1 MSSSTPQGEA
11 ATWVYAIDD
20 PTPADG
26 RDPAVLL
33 GGKGAGLKQL
43 RRHGL
48 PVPPCFTITT
58 ACCKRYF
65 ELERAW
71 PDDLEAQVRGHVA
84 RLERETGR
92 AFGRG
97 AAPLLVSVRSGAA
110 VSMPGMMDTLL
121 DCGLHPGLAADV
133 GDVPAFWRAWLR
145 FAASFARTVHGLD
158 AAELVSGSEDDE
170 SFGRDA
176 AERWLERY
184 RERTGREFPIDPW
197 SALVACIDAVFDS
210 WHGERAVAY
219 RARHGIRDLD
229 GTAVNVQAMVAA
241 ESSGVAFTRD
251 PTRSASE
258 FMVIESS
265 WGLGESV
272 VSGDVTPD
280 RFTVRRDDPTE
291 VRIEPGRKAG
301 MVTAFGRD
309 ADCDPDAPSLTQ
321 EQATRLGEL
330 ALRVE
335 TCVGHPADIEW
346 ALADGEFTLLQWRQ
360 IGGLDVAA
368 DVERGRRD
376 EIERLRAVAAG
387 EHRVWVAHN
396 LGETLPAPTP
406 LTWDIV
412 GQFMTGAGGFG
423 RLYVDLGYRPSAEVC
438 ERGFLE
444 LICGRIYADPE
455 RLAGLFWDGMPLR
468 YDRDLLDADRSQ
480 LDRAPTLFDPDRAD
494 GRFLLR
500 LPANLWGMWRVA
512 RRMSRR
518 RVDAKRRF
526 EAEVL
531 PPYLDWIDAKRA
543 EDLSQRTDSEML
555 DELDA
560 RVAKVLD
567 EFGPRSLEVGFLGAF
582 AFERLRALLVQLAGQ
597 DEGERQAALLTSAL
611 DGDTTLE
618 QDAMLVDVAEGC
630 ANLDEFVARYGH
642 RCAGEM
648 ELAEPRWREDRAVL
662 ERMLE
667 SLRARDAEKMSRL
680 RAARDE
686 RLGRRR
692 KAEARLPRRLAEWGA
707 SSLRERVEACLAEAR
722 ELLPYRER
730 GKHFL
735 LMGYELIRQA
745 LEELARR
752 WSLGRD
758 IYFLRR
764 SELRELVRRRDE
776 LCEEIARR
784 RVRWCALGR
793 LDLPDVIDSRE
804 LDGLGIPGSIEA
816 WRELAGVAV
825 APGIARG
832 PAAIVTDPAAAG
844 ELGTGYVL
852 VCPSTD
858 PGWTVLF
865 LGASALVVE
874 RGGMLSHGA
883 IVARDHGIPA
893 VVCPDATRR
902 FKSGEQLRVDGDRGR
917 VSVLDGG
924 SDDARAME

>member
-1 MSSSTPQGEA
+1 
-11 ATWVYAIDD
+11 
-20 PTPADG
+20 
-26 RDPAVLL
+26 
-33 GGKGAGLKQL
+33 
-43 RRHGL
+43 
-48 PVPPCFTITT
+48 
-58 ACCKRYF
+58 
-65 ELERAW
+65 
-71 PDDLEAQVRGHVA
+71 
-84 RLERETGR
+84 
-92 AFGRG
+92 
-97 AAPLLVSVRSGAA
+97 
-110 VSMPGMMDTLL
+110 
-121 DCGLHPGLAADV
+121 
-133 GDVPAFWRAWLR
+133 
-145 FAASFARTVHGLD
+145 
-158 AAELVSGSEDDE
+158 
-170 SFGRDA
+170 
-176 AERWLERY
+176 
-184 RERTGREFPIDPW
+184 
-197 SALVACIDAVFDS
+197 
-210 WHGERAVAY
+210 
-219 RARHGIRDLD
+219 
-229 GTAVNVQAMVAA
+229 
-241 ESSGVAFTRD
+241 
-251 PTRSASE
+251 
-258 FMVIESS
+258 
-265 WGLGESV
+265 
-272 VSGDVTPD
+272 
-280 RFTVRRDDPTE
+280 
-291 VRIEPGRKAG
+291 
-301 MVTAFGRD
+301 
-309 ADCDPDAPSLTQ
+309 
-321 EQATRLGEL
+321 
-330 ALRVE
+330 
-335 TCVGHPADIEW
+335 
-346 ALADGEFTLLQWRQ
+346 
-360 IGGLDVAA
+360 
-368 DVERGRRD
+368 
-376 EIERLRAVAAG
+376 
-387 EHRVWVAHN
+387 
-396 LGETLPAPTP
+396 
-406 LTWDIV
+406 
-412 GQFMTGAGGFG
+412 
-423 RLYVDLGYRPSAEVC
+423 
-438 ERGFLE
+438 
-444 LICGRIYADPE
+444 
-455 RLAGLFWDGMPLR
+455 
-468 YDRDLLDADRSQ
+468 
-480 LDRAPTLFDPDRAD
+480 
-494 GRFLLR
+494 
-500 LPANLWGMWRVA
+500 
-512 RRMSRR
+512 
-518 RVDAKRRF
+518 
-526 EAEVL
+526 
-531 PPYLDWIDAKRA
+531 
-543 EDLSQRTDSEML
+543 
-555 DELDA
+555 
-560 RVAKVLD
+560 
-567 EFGPRSLEVGFLGAF
+567 
-582 AFERLRALLVQLAGQ
+582 
-597 DEGERQAALLTSAL
+597 
-611 DGDTTLE
+611 
-618 QDAMLVDVAEGC
+618 
-630 ANLDEFVARYGH
+630 
-642 RCAGEM
+642 M